1 MGGSTTGRTVAA
13 ADRCSRHRCLI
24 HLRGPSGEP
33 VVRLGMPLID
43 DYLEFLEARCR
54 PNTVLA
60 AAYDVKVFF
69 TVVAKPRIGQGHLG
83 ASSSVDEQPQWLVE
97 MSRKITGIT
106 SMRVRLDSQG
116 SSVPEKWDTPS

>member
-1 MGGSTTGRTVAA
+1 
-13 ADRCSRHRCLI
+13 
-24 HLRGPSGEP
+24 
-33 VVRLGMPLID
+33 MPLID

-83 ASSSVDEQPQWLVE
+83 ASSSVDGQPQWLVE

-106 SMRVRLDSQG
+106 SMSSAFGFPRLERAREMGHAQLEPGHRGARPG
-116 SSVPEKWDTPS
+116 SNAV